1 MEAPYSARATAQAN
15 PIPEDAPT
23 ISARL
28 FFKENDGVVGKFIS
42 SFHPLLRYQE
52 TLIYLIP
59 EVCGKHLFQLV
70 YTYQEDQLIFLPLYL
85 ISNVCSLYLEPLHTS
100 HLTYTSARKCISTF
114 IMPSPWQASHLP
126 PFTLKL
132 NLPGL

>member
-1 MEAPYSARATAQAN
+1 MLLREILSSSNFCDLLAAIVMEAPYSARATAQAN

-70 YTYQEDQLIFLPLYL
+70 YTYQEDQLRPSFL
-85 ISNVCSLYLEPLHTS
+85 
-100 HLTYTSARKCISTF
+100 
-114 IMPSPWQASHLP
+114 
-126 PFTLKL
+126 
-132 NLPGL
+132 